1 MDAIAADKIRG
12 VIFGQAIGDALGFG
26 TEFLPK
32 YEVNFIYPE
41 GLTDYSQIR
50 IFSKITNQFEDLDD
64 WRWQPGDWTD
74 DTDQMV
80 CILDSLLTCDR
91 VNLTDIATRFKH
103 WAVTDGFGIGG
114 TVYRV
119 VHDPDFIENPHRVAQ
134 EVWESKDRNSAANGG
149 LMRTSVLG
157 IWQYQNLQQVR
168 WNAEQVCKITH
179 ADPRCIAS
187 CIAVCLAI
195 SQLIQG
201 HSNIEALV
209 DSIAN
214 EVKVFHPEIEDCFKQ
229 AKESS
234 LEMLRLDEGLN
245 PYESFRIGYTLKTL
259 TAGFWA
265 LLHAQTFREG
275 ILRIIYEGGDAD
287 TNAAVAGALLGAKF
301 GYSTIESRWID
312 GLIHKQNLENKVEQ
326 LIQMCQG

>member
-26 TEFLPK
+26 TEFMPK
-32 YEVNFIYPE
+32 SEVNFIYPD
-41 GLTDYSQIR
+41 GLTDYAQIR
-50 IFSKITNQFEDLDD
+50 FFSKITNQFEDLDD

-74 DTDQMV
+74 DTDQML
-80 CILDSLLTCDR
+80 CILDSLLICEQ
-91 VNLTDIATRFKH
+91 VNLTDIATRFKQ

-119 VHDPDFIENPHRVAQ
+119 VHDPDFIENPHQVAQ
-134 EVWESKDRNSAANGG
+134 QVWESKGRNSAANGG

-201 HSNIEALV
+201 NSNIEALV

-214 EVKVFHPEIEDCFKQ
+214 EVKIFHPEIEDCFKQ

-245 PYESFRIGYTLKTL
+245 HYESFKIGYTLKTL
-259 TAGFWA
+259 AAGFWA

-275 ILRIIYEGGDAD
+275 ILRIINEGGDAD

-301 GYSTIESRWID
+301 GYSKIESPWID

-326 LIQMCQG
+326 LIQICQR